1 MAPPSLGAVL
11 LALRLG
17 GAQLLLEEEGHGV
30 ALLPRVVDAAVG
42 LPAVPARPARLLVCN
57 SIDI

>member
-17 GAQLLLEEEGHGV
+17 RAQLLLEEEGHGV

-42 LPAVPARPARLLVCN
+42 LGYN
-57 SIDI
+57 SIDILNLRLELRRK